1 MIRLIRIW
9 GLGVQPFVGRSFG
22 RTFWFESVVLL
33 CAVDV
38 HGETVATHFCRVCV
52 VLLSAAATP
61 NLNPKSTALKT
72 QWR

>member
-1 MIRLIRIW
+1 MIRLIRVW

-38 HGETVATHFCRVCV
+38 HGETVATTFAEY
-52 VLLSAAATP
+52 VLCCCLLQLHPT
-61 NLNPKSTALKT
+61 
-72 QWR
+72 